1 MEKESSLLSVAKLY
15 LIYLERPAD
24 PEGLLYWA
32 NELENKFNGD
42 VASIARNIG
51 SSLEIQKLL
60 GLPTND
66 IGVVIDKIYNN
77 VFGRNP
83 DAEGRAYWVSAVNE
97 GRVIIPDLPYQI
109 ATGAGVTDK
118 ATFQTKEA
126 AARLFTEIIDGR
138 NFADPNFGK
147 PPFKATFDGRDTEA
161 ARSFLAKV
169 TDKVPTVEEVRANI
183 IENIAN
189 IGDQLK
195 PSGVLGTTFE
205 QNILSSIDIN
215 SISDPLFKS
224 QWYLKNN
231 GDRGA
236 SAGLDVNIAGAWAD
250 GYTGKG
256 IRIAVNDDG
265 IDINH
270 SEFQNI
276 LLKDLTFNSATKVTG
291 ANAYTAGNGGY
302 NPDAEANEHGT
313 VVGSIVAM
321 ALDGKGMVG
330 MAPNA
335 NLVSSLAVSKG
346 SNVDVPAIY
355 NYMTDVAK
363 VDVSVNS
370 YGLDPAFS
378 ENFWSQSP
386 NQADRN
392 YLAAIEKAGQQG
404 RGGLGTVVEVSAG
417 NEGPAK
423 ADAAMTGSTNNKYI
437 ITAGAMNEFGNKA
450 TYSTPGASVLVSS
463 FGGENPDSKDQ
474 SINTG
479 FGVTSAD
486 ISGATLGYNKTDS
499 ANGDYSFQNTGTSY
513 SGPMVGAAAA
523 LMLQA
528 NPLLGFRDV
537 ANILALTA
545 RAVGTTNNYI
555 TTKGDGLNFG
565 GMQFSRDVGFGL
577 IDVSA
582 AVRLAASWT
591 DAAKTAAN
599 WVSSEAKSDSA
610 AATISDTGT
619 TVTANL
625 TKNVIIERMEFDL
638 NLTTA
643 ASNDLKAV
651 ITSPNGTTITL
662 FDEPMVGKDAAS
674 AVWPGTFQIGATA
687 FFGEQSAGTWTLQL
701 IDKNTG
707 TVAEFKELT
716 VRAWGSDVTADNHY
730 VLADSFTGSKTV
742 NDASGTDLID
752 AAAVSSAVTI
762 NLNAGQ
768 TSTIAG
774 GTFVIAAGVQIENA
788 FGGAGNDT
796 LIGNDVGNVLRG
808 NGGADTLTGNGGA
821 DVFMFA
827 TVNDSKTSSRDTITD
842 FVVGT
847 DKIDLR
853 LLDANLKVAGNQS
866 FSFAG
871 QRGDVVSNSA
881 SFSFVDTNTILKAD
895 MDGDAIADIEIVLV
909 GQKQLTINDFLGV
922 EALAA

>member
-1 MEKESSLLSVAKLY
+1 MATIQGIYVALFG
-15 LIYLERPAD
+15 RPAD
-24 PEGLLYWA
+24 PKGLSY
-32 NELENKFNGD
+32 FNGVTKNGAD
-42 VASIARNIG
+42 LTAIGDLASTAEYKERFVGQTNSQIVNSIYK
-51 SSLEIQKLL
+51 SLF
-60 GLPTND
+60 N
-66 IGVVIDKIYNN
+66 
-77 VFGRNP
+77 R
-83 DAEGRAYWVSAVNE
+83 DAEADGLKFFVDGLTNGTFNIKNIAIAILD
-97 GRVIIPDLPYQI
+97 GAKGPDLTIVNNKIKAADNFTKALDTTTEIESYKGTAAAAVGRSFLTNINADASSVPSLSD
-109 ATGAGVTDK
+109 TDK
-118 ATFQTKEA
+118 AILTLPPPA
-126 AARLFTEIIDGR
+126 A
-138 NFADPNFGK
+138 P
-147 PPFKATFDGRDTEA
+147 
-161 ARSFLAKV
+161 
-169 TDKVPTVEEVRANI
+169 VPTLLGQSFTQEALV
-183 IENIAN
+183 
-189 IGDQLK
+189 
-195 PSGVLGTTFE
+195 GV
-205 QNILSSIDIN
+205 DVN

-236 SAGLDVNIAGAWAD
+236 SAGLDVNIAGAWAS

-256 IRIAVNDDG
+256 VRVAINDDG

-270 SEFQNI
+270 SEFQGI

-302 NPDAEANEHGT
+302 APDADANEHGT

-335 NLVSSLAVSKG
+335 SLVSSLAVSKG

-378 ENFWSQSP
+378 ENFWAQSAS
-386 NQADRN
+386 QADRA
-392 YLAAIEKAGQQG
+392 YLAAVEKAGKQG

-437 ITAGAMNEFGNKA
+437 ISVGAMNEFGNKA
-450 TYSTPGASVLVSS
+450 SYSTPGASVLVSS
-463 FGGENPDSKDQ
+463 FGGENADGKDQ
-474 SINTG
+474 SINSG
-479 FGVTSAD
+479 FGIASAD
-486 ISGATLGYNKTDS
+486 ISGATLGYNKTGI

-599 WVSSEAKSDSA
+599 WVSSEAKSGSA
-610 AATISDTGT
+610 AATISGTGT

-643 ASNDLKAV
+643 TSNDLNAV

-674 AVWPGTFQIGATA
+674 AIWPGTFQIGATA

-774 GTFVIAAGVQIENA
+774 GSFVIAAGVQIENA

-821 DVFMFA
+821 DVFMYGN
-827 TVNDSKTSSRDTITD
+827 VNESTAQASDTITD

-853 LLDANLKVAGNQS
+853 LIDANLKVAGNQE
-866 FSFAG
+866 FRFLG
-871 QRGDVVSNSA
+871 QTSTAQANSLGFDFVNGNTRVFGDA
-881 SFSFVDTNTILKAD
+881 
-895 MDGDAIADIEIVLV
+895 DGDASTVEFQVVLT
-909 GQKQLTINDFLGV
+909 GQKNLTASDFFGL
-922 EALAA
+922 ELAA